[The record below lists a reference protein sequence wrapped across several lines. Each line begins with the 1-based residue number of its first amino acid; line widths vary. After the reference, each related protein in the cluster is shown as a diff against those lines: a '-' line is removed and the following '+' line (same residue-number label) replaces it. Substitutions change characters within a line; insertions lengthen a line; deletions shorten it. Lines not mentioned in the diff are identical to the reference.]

1 MLGGDKIHIAP
12 VGIFGGWPG
21 STGTYRIIRATGEEI
36 IPKRKMK
43 HVINNGDIIYNFHPG
58 GGGYGN
64 PLERDPEMVKDDL
77 IDGFISERAA
87 GEDYGVV
94 VDVKTEKVDYEAT
107 KKLRAELS
115 KKPRDGY
122 DRHIG
127 GLPSHKIGER

>member
-1 MLGGDKIHIAP
+1 MRRWRII
-12 VGIFGGWPG
+12 GILLTLSLILAGATACNPFGGG
-21 STGTYRIIRATGEEI
+21 AKEE
-36 IPKRKMK
+36 
-43 HVINNGDIIYNFHPG
+43 VGQQ
-58 GGGYGN
+58 
-64 PLERDPEMVKDDL
+64 LVEVVKDDL